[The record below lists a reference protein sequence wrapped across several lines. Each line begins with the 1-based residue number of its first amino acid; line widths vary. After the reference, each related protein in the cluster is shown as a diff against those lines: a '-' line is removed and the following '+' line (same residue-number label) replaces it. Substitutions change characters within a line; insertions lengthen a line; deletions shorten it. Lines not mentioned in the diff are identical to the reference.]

1 MSVGTPPFSTSIIA
15 RHLAD
20 YKATDYKTTDY
31 KVTDYKTTDYW
42 LQDYWQE
49 TTDYKTTDYKS
60 TDYRATFAKW
70 NEKKT
75 QIYSRVSVIYLI
87 WYLW

>member
-1 MSVGTPPFSTSIIA
+1 MSVGTPTFSTSIIA

-20 YKATDYKTTDY
+20 YK
-31 KVTDYKTTDYW
+31 
-42 LQDYWQE
+42 

-70 NEKKT
+70 NEKKHKY
-75 QIYSRVSVIYLI
+75 IVEYL
-87 WYLW
+87 